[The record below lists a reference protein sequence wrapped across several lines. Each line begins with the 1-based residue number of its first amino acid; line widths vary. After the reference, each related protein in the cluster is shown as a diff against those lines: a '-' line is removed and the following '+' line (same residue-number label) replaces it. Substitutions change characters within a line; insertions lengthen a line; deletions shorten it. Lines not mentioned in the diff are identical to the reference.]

1 MSDLLFVIDTETTGF
16 PSHAPDCPTRPVQWG
31 CVALDGTSL
40 ETVGE
45 IEILLCPDVWAPSAK
60 YAEKIH
66 GISRD
71 RATKEGYPMRPG
83 WERMDSWLR
92 AQQGKNP
99 ESIPYFMAWNAPF
112 DRPIMDLWAD
122 AAFGQERVRSSP
134 WPDWTRGRN
143 VAKGGCLLAL
153 YREYIKTFGLAE
165 KVGGSLDRALSFVG
179 LESRKAGQVHGALQ
193 DAHCAANVLREIIHR
208 SET

>member
-1 MSDLLFVIDTETTGF
+1 MSDLLFVLDTETTGF

-60 YAEKIH
+60 HAERIH

-83 WERMDSWLR
+83 WERMNSWLH
-92 AQQGKNP
+92 AQKGKYP
-99 ESIPYFMAWNAPF
+99 EYTPYFLAWNAPF
-112 DRPIMDLWAD
+112 DRPIMDLWAG
-122 AAFGQERVRSSP
+122 AAFGEARAHVGP
-134 WPDWTRGRN
+134 WPDWQRGAH

-153 YREYIKTFGLAE
+153 YREYVKTFRLTE

-179 LESRKAGQVHGALQ
+179 LESRTVGQVHGALQ
-193 DAHCAANVLREIIHR
+193 DAHCAADVLRTIIQR